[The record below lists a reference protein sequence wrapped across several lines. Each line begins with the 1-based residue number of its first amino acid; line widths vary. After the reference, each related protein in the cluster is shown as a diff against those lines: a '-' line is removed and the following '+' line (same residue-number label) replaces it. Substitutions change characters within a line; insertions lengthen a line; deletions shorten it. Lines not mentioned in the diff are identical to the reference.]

1 MLINIVDIGK
11 PNSKTTKNGRSY
23 QEIEVTY
30 KNEQG
35 QVGNKKLISFSNP
48 SVFNHIKDLTKGDE
62 INVVTSKDSAGYWQW
77 TGIGGEGSEPSISVQ
92 AKPTAQAGGRV
103 TGSNYETKEERAARQ
118 VFIIRQSSLSTAV
131 ELLGQGKSVDEVIAT
146 AKQFEAYVFSK
157 DANPTKEV
165 NFDDLED
172 DIPV

>member
-1 MLINIVDIGK
+1 MQITVIDVTEN
-11 PNSKTTKNGRSY
+11 TKKSESGRTF
-23 QEIEVTY
+23 QQLEVAY

-35 QVGNKKLISFSNP
+35 QPQLKKLISFSNP
-48 SVFNHIKDLTKGDE
+48 NVFKAAKEWVKGDVV
-62 INVVTSKDSAGYWQW
+62 NVTTVKNEKTGYWDWIGLEGDGIVAETKQASASVSIA
-77 TGIGGEGSEPSISVQ
+77 TG
-92 AKPTAQAGGRV
+92 ARV

-131 ELLGQGKSVDEVIAT
+131 ELLGQGKSVADVIAT

-157 DANPTKEV
+157 AEGVDAINEIQ
-165 NFDDLED
+165 D

>member
-1 MLINIVDIGK
+1 MQITVIDVTEN
-11 PNSKTTKNGRSY
+11 TKKSESGRTF
-23 QEIEVTY
+23 QQLEVAY

-35 QVGNKKLISFSNP
+35 QPQLKKLISFSNP
-48 SVFNHIKDLTKGDE
+48 NVFKAAKDWVKGDVV
-62 INVVTSKDSAGYWQW
+62 NVTTVKNEKTGYWDW
-77 TGIGGEGSEPSISVQ
+77 IGLEGDGIVAETKPASAATG
-92 AKPTAQAGGRV
+92 ARV

-131 ELLGQGKSVDEVIAT
+131 ELLGQGKSVADVIAT

-157 DANPTKEV
+157 ADGVDAINE
-165 NFDDLED
+165 LQD

>member
-1 MLINIVDIGK
+1 MQITVIDVTEN
-11 PNSKTTKNGRSY
+11 TKKSESGRTF
-23 QEIEVTY
+23 QQLEVAY

-35 QVGNKKLISFSNP
+35 QPQLKKLISFSNP
-48 SVFNHIKDLTKGDE
+48 NVYKAAKEWVKGDVV
-62 INVVTSKDSAGYWQW
+62 NVTTVKNEKTGYWDW
-77 TGIGGEGSEPSISVQ
+77 VGLEGDGAVGETKQASASVN
-92 AKPTAQAGGRV
+92 PAGARV

-131 ELLGQGKSVDEVIAT
+131 ELLGQGKSVADVIAT

-157 DANPTKEV
+157 AEGADAINE
-165 NFDDLED
+165 LQD

>member
-1 MLINIVDIGK
+1 MQITVIDVTEN
-11 PNSKTTKNGRSY
+11 TKKSESGRTF
-23 QEIEVTY
+23 QQLEVAY

-35 QVGNKKLISFSNP
+35 QPQLKKLISFSNP
-48 SVFNHIKDLTKGDE
+48 NVFKAAKDWVKGDVV
-62 INVVTSKDSAGYWQW
+62 NVTTVKNEKTGYWDW
-77 TGIGGEGSEPSISVQ
+77 IGLEGDGIVVENKPASAATG
-92 AKPTAQAGGRV
+92 ARV

-131 ELLGQGKSVDEVIAT
+131 ELLGQGKSVADVIAT

-157 DANPTKEV
+157 AEGTDAINE
-165 NFDDLED
+165 LQD